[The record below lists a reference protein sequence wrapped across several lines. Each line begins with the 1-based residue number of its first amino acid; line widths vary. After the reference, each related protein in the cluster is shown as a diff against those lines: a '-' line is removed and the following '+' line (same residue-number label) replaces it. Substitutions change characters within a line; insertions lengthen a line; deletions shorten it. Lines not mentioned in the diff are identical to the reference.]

1 MKAIAFPFYKMNL
14 RVVWCVV
21 LFVWC
26 NASIS
31 AQSYEQMWKQVT
43 QFREQG
49 LPQSALQSV
58 EKIEKKARRDGNKG
72 QVLAAFLQS
81 CVLLQEIVPDS
92 FYANVRR
99 METMKST
106 SINWVEQSVIASVLG
121 QVYAQN
127 RYRSQSSRNL
137 ISAHPDSIREWS
149 VMQYDSA
156 SVANY
161 LFSMNPISDLAREK
175 SARWLP
181 FVQKGKESAYFGGD
195 LLNVVGRRA
204 AEGVLAL
211 NTLEQDSMLKLA
223 DSIRHLMLAEY
234 RRQGNEKAVL
244 FVSLDSI
251 RAHRDYENTY
261 VLQVSNEGVQ
271 DTERWILSSSIYKSY
286 ARLLTDYAHLSE
298 ASEIYLEMQE
308 LKVSDSL
315 KVQWLLHALEC
326 YPKYVRRQALD
337 NRLQLLY
344 RPRLEWQI
352 PSVLYPGKMY
362 ALPLVARNLQSLRVQ
377 VFRMSES
384 FSEKDFNGMSEPF
397 SYVKRAGVQIDEFT
411 HKFKTYPPYKDLADS
426 IRWTAPDIGCY
437 VMVVHPRTDAPRTKT
452 PQPLCV
458 PMFVSRLQFVYQIGG
473 DTEAWGCV
481 VDAET
486 GAPISG
492 ACVQWYEGIQGDKE
506 LGKATSDLD
515 GMVPLISLPKRAYI
529 TARVSWGEDVYLPMN
544 NGNRTWIDGKT
555 EQKPLKRVHVYTDR
569 AIYRPGQKVQIAGVV
584 YEQRGNDSRVLFN
597 EELKMSVYDAQGQE
611 LHKTSL
617 KSDEMGTVAAEFV
630 LPQVALTGSYR
641 ISLDNVSAWIRVEE
655 YKRPT
660 YQIAIEKTVSPYS
673 FGDTLLLKGSVRTL
687 TDVPM
692 CHARVVAT
700 SRWDN
705 PVVWRR
711 SGREQET
718 AYDTI
723 YTDEKGVFELRLP
736 LQWADAAQYGEG
748 SLRIHLEA
756 MSPSGETST
765 LDYSLPVSKT
775 SVHLHTNVVSLQN
788 KRKLAPWQFVVE
800 SLLGVPQDAEVHYE
814 LTAESAGSTS
824 QNQSFKG
831 VVKANQPIEVDTIL
845 STLPN
850 GRYRLKSTLYFG
862 KDTLTT
868 SDSFFLFDE
877 LDTRLPID
885 TASWFYCARDSF
897 DEYTPAQIYV
907 GSSSEEVSLYYDLC
921 GVEGLL
927 ERKRFEFS
935 DSVLCFNIPYK
946 QEYGPSV
953 KVHFTFV
960 KGERTFRCERNI
972 VKREADK
979 KLRWRWTSFRNK
991 LQPGAQET
999 WSLRI
1004 EKPDG
1009 TPADARLLAVLYD
1022 ASLERFARHSW
1033 VLNPYIYRSFI
1044 STQLGVARPN
1054 LWSFGHHKTIYLQ
1067 QTWPE
1072 VPSMTFDSFNL
1083 EWLGMPH
1090 LYSASPTL
1098 RGGLNIVSTSG
1109 SLGRGKSMRLRGTSA
1124 LNANSVEEGMV
1135 FQSVVNA
1142 ERDGVMLPASK
1153 SVTNEDETLLQNGV
1167 EDTAGERWN
1176 AEQSLR
1182 TNFNETAFFY
1192 PRLHTDSRGEVSLSF
1207 TLPESVTTWNFLGVA
1222 YTQQM
1227 NTTNLNA
1234 QVIAKKDF
1242 MAELHLPRFVR
1253 EGDRCVLQAT
1263 LRNQSS
1269 DVQKGTVRIEVY
1281 DPETEKV
1288 IYTMKKKFKL
1298 VEGQDTV
1305 MSCDDFV
1312 VTKKYPLLACRV
1324 IAQSN
1329 DYSDGEQ
1336 RYLPVLSS
1344 REWVTETALIEVDG
1358 VGVDT
1363 TELLHLFNK
1372 NSSLA
1377 EQRVLTVEYTSYP
1390 MWQAVMTLPALQ
1402 EQSNDDILSLVAAY
1416 YGVALGGYVGRKM
1429 PEMADYLRLCEQGL
1443 TSDMGTSFNHL
1454 EQNEELKS
1462 ILLAETPWVMVAKHD
1477 RERIKKLSSLF
1488 DENQARMQTEVWLD
1502 ALVRRQNADGSFGWF
1517 PGMLGN
1523 EYMTGAVGEMLV
1535 RLQKLQSDDEK
1546 VMQSVSCTQKH
1557 KEILEKLIGY
1567 LKKQNS
1573 LRVAEMKKVE
1583 MDKAPSK
1590 DYPGDAVVQYLYILA
1605 HSKAKLTKDEQT
1617 DRDYLLRQLE
1627 RCVGNMNLEQC
1638 ARAAV
1643 VLSLAGK
1650 EEAALACVTSLREY
1664 LVQTRKE
1671 GAFFAYPS
1679 GSFTST
1685 ERKLEVHLAAME
1697 AFREVTPAAT
1707 DVYVDMAKWLLQQ
1720 KRVQAWSTPS
1730 ISASAV
1736 FALWY
1741 AGNSLETPS
1750 EQDEVML
1757 TFTKKGGRS
1766 TVDVEVGTPQKGEG
1780 VSTLPGYIK
1789 QSFCSSDLPGM
1800 PQQLTVQK
1808 TSKGF
1813 AWGAVY
1819 AQYLTPTSELSV
1831 PMSSGLEL
1839 RCELSSSTVK
1849 VGDKVVQRMVITADK
1864 DYEYVS
1870 LKVPHCAALET
1881 QTQMSGYGYEGGLMF
1896 YRTVRDASTTYFFDK
1911 LPKGRYVLERVL
1923 YAERAGSCS
1932 MGSAVLQGHYAP
1944 EFVARTPEQRITVLP
1959 ND

>member
-1 MKAIAFPFYKMNL
+1 MKKSILYPLNIYL
-14 RVVWCVV
+14 RAVWCVT
-21 LFVWC
+21 LLVWGVVT
-26 NASIS
+26 IL
-31 AQSYEQMWKQVT
+31 AQSYEQMWKQVSL
-43 QFREQG
+43 FREQG

-72 QVLAAFLQS
+72 QALAAFLQS
-81 CVLLQEIVPDS
+81 CVLRQEIVPDS
-92 FYANVRR
+92 FFANVHR
-99 METMKST
+99 METMKSSST
-106 SINWVEQSVIASVLG
+106 NLVEQSVIASVLG
-121 QVYAQN
+121 QVYTQN
-127 RYRSQSSRNL
+127 RYRSQTSNNF
-137 ISAHPDSIREWS
+137 IAAHPDSIREWS
-149 VMQYDSA
+149 AMQYDSA

-161 LFSMNPISDLAREK
+161 LLSMNPILELAREK

-181 FVQKGKESAYFGGD
+181 FIQKGKESAYFGGD

-204 AEGVLAL
+204 AEGMLAL
-211 NTLEQDSMLKLA
+211 YALEQDSMLKLA

-234 RRQGNEKAVL
+234 RRQGSEKAVL
-244 FVSLDSI
+244 FVTLDSI

-261 VLQVSNEGVQ
+261 VLVPNEEGQ
-271 DTERWILSSSIYKSY
+271 DAEKWVLSSSIYKSY
-286 ARLLTDYAHLSE
+286 DRLLTNYAHLPE
-298 ASEIYLEMQE
+298 ASEVYLEMQE
-308 LKVSDSL
+308 LRVSDSL
-315 KVQWLLHALEC
+315 KVQWLLRALER
-326 YPKYVRRQALD
+326 YPTYVRRQALD
-337 NRLQLLY
+337 NCLQLLY
-344 RPRLEWQI
+344 RPRLEWQT
-352 PSVLYPGKMY
+352 PAVLYPRKTY
-362 ALPLVARNLQSLRVQ
+362 ELPLVVRNLQSLRVQ
-377 VFRMSES
+377 MFRMSES
-384 FSEKDFNGMSEPF
+384 FSEKEFNGMSEPF
-397 SYVKRAGVQIDEFT
+397 TYVKRTGVQIDEFT
-411 HKFKTYPPYKDLADS
+411 HKFKTYPPYKDHVDS

-437 VMVVHPRTDAPRTKT
+437 VMVVHPKTDAPLKKT

-458 PMFVSRLQFVYQIGG
+458 PMFVSRLQLVYQIGG
-473 DTEAWGCV
+473 NTEAWGSV

-492 ACVQWYEGIQGDKE
+492 ACVQWYDGIQGDKE
-506 LGKATSDLD
+506 LGKTTSDLD
-515 GMVPLISLPKRAYI
+515 GMVSLISLPKRAYI

-544 NGNRTWIDGKT
+544 NGNRTWTGGKT

-584 YEQRGNDSRVLFN
+584 YEQNGNDSRVLFN
-597 EELKMSVYDAQGQE
+597 EELKISVYDVQGQE
-611 LHKTSL
+611 LYKTSL
-617 KSDEMGTVAAEFV
+617 KSDEMGTVSAEFV
-630 LPQVALTGSYR
+630 LPKVALTGTYR
-641 ISLDNVSAWIRVEE
+641 VSLDNVSAWIRVEE
-655 YKRPT
+655 YKRAT
-660 YQIAIEKTVSPYS
+660 YQIAIEKNATPYS

-692 CHARVVAT
+692 RHARVVVNG
-700 SRWDN
+700 RWEN
-705 PVVWRR
+705 PIIWRR
-711 SGREQET
+711 RGIEQET
-718 AYDTI
+718 IYDTI

-736 LQWADAAQYGEG
+736 LQWADAVRYGEG
-748 SLRIHLEA
+748 SLRFHLET

-775 SVHLHTNVVSLQN
+775 SVHLHANVVSLQN
-788 KRKLAPWQFVVE
+788 KRKLAPWQFIVE
-800 SLLGVPQDAEVHYE
+800 SLLGVPQEAEVHYE
-814 LTAESAGSTS
+814 LTAESIVPTS
-824 QNQSFKG
+824 QNKPLKG

-845 STLPN
+845 SALPN
-850 GRYRLKSTLYFG
+850 GRYSLKSTLYFG

-877 LDTRLPID
+877 RDTKLPID
-885 TASWFYCARDSF
+885 TASWFYCACDSF
-897 DEYTPAQIYV
+897 DEYNPAQIYV
-907 GSSSEEVSLYYDLC
+907 GSSSKEVSLYYDLC

-946 QEYGPSV
+946 QEYGTSV

-960 KGERTFRCERNI
+960 KGERTYQCERNI

-979 KLRWRWTSFRNK
+979 NLRWRWTSFRDK

-999 WSLRI
+999 WTLRI
-1004 EKPDG
+1004 ENSDG
-1009 TPADARLLAVLYD
+1009 TPASARLLTVLYD
-1022 ASLERFARHSW
+1022 ASLERFARHNW
-1033 VLNPYIYRSFI
+1033 VLNPYIYRSLI
-1044 STQLGVARPN
+1044 YTQWGVARPN
-1054 LWSFGHHKTIYLQ
+1054 PYSFGHHKKIYLH

-1083 EWLGMPH
+1083 GWLGMPR
-1090 LYSASPTL
+1090 LYSASPMK
-1098 RGGLNIVSTSG
+1098 RAGLSMVANSAGLGSG
-1109 SLGRGKSMRLRGTSA
+1109 TIMRLRGTST
-1124 LNANSVEEGMV
+1124 NDGTMVEESTVLHSSAYDEADTQAFTSSKPKQAGD
-1135 FQSVVNA
+1135 VVLEQDDIEN
-1142 ERDGVMLPASK
+1142 PY
-1153 SVTNEDETLLQNGV
+1153 NEWPETKGTV
-1167 EDTAGERWN
+1167 
-1176 AEQSLR
+1176 R

-1192 PRLHTDSRGEVSLSF
+1192 PRLHTDSKGEVSLSF
-1207 TLPESVTTWNFLGVA
+1207 ILPESVTTWNFLGVA

-1227 NTTNLNA
+1227 NTANLNT

-1269 DVQKGTVRIEVY
+1269 VVLKGSARIEVY

-1288 IYTMKKKFKL
+1288 IFTMKKKFKL

-1305 MSCDDFV
+1305 MSWDDFV
-1312 VTKKYPLLACRV
+1312 VTEKYPLLACRV

-1344 REWVTETALIEVDG
+1344 REWVTETAVIEADG
-1358 VGVDT
+1358 VGMDT
-1363 TELLHLFNK
+1363 THLSHLFNK

-1377 EQRVLTVEYTSYP
+1377 EQRILTVEYTSNP
-1390 MWQAVMTLPALQ
+1390 MWQAVMALPVLQ
-1402 EQSNDDILSLVAAY
+1402 EQSHDDILSLAAAY
-1416 YGVALGGYVGRKM
+1416 YGAVLGGYVGRKM
-1429 PEMADYLRLCEQGL
+1429 PEMAEFLRQMEQGL
-1443 TSDMGTSFNHL
+1443 TFDMGASFNQL

-1462 ILLAETPWVMVAKHD
+1462 ILLAETPWVMAAKHD

-1502 ALVRRQNADGSFGWF
+1502 ALIRRQRDDGSFGWF
-1517 PGMLGN
+1517 PGMRGN
-1523 EYMTGAVGEMLV
+1523 EYMTGTVGEMLV

-1546 VMQSVSCTQKH
+1546 VMQSVSYTQKD
-1557 KEILEKLIGY
+1557 KAILEKLIGY

-1573 LRVAEMKKVE
+1573 LRVADMKKVE
-1583 MDKAPSK
+1583 VDKASSK

-1605 HSKAKLTKDEQT
+1605 HSKVNVTKKEQA
-1617 DRDYLLRQLE
+1617 DRDYLLQRLE
-1627 RCVGNMNLEQC
+1627 CCVGNMNREQC

-1650 EEAALACVTSLREY
+1650 DEAAQACVASLREY
-1664 LVQTRKE
+1664 LVQTKKE
-1671 GAFFAYPS
+1671 GTSFAYPS

-1685 ERKLEVHLAAME
+1685 ERKLKVHLAAME
-1697 AFREVTPAAT
+1697 ALREVTPAAT
-1707 DVYVDMAKWLLQQ
+1707 DVYVDMAKWLLLQ

-1736 FALWY
+1736 YALWR
-1741 AGNSLETPS
+1741 AGNFLERPI
-1750 EQDEVML
+1750 EHDKLVL
-1757 TFTKKGGRS
+1757 YYTKKDGRS
-1766 TVDVEVGTPQKGEG
+1766 TKSVEVGDTPQNMGM
-1780 VSTLPGYIK
+1780 SFLSGYVK
-1789 QSFCSSDLPGM
+1789 RAFSPSDLQGAPR
-1800 PQQLTVQK
+1800 QITLQK
-1808 TSKGF
+1808 STNGF
-1813 AWGAVY
+1813 SWGAVY
-1819 AQYLTPTSELSV
+1819 AQYLTPISELTV

-1839 RCELSSSTVK
+1839 RCDVSSFMVK

-1870 LKVPHCAALET
+1870 LKVPHCAALEA

-1932 MGSAVLQGHYAP
+1932 MGVAVLQGHYAP
-1944 EFVARTPEQRITVLP
+1944 EFVARTPEQRIMVLP
-1959 ND
+1959 NN